1 MGKAGEMLGPNSL
14 KKITFKGSPLSE
26 IISVITSKYMAGIPT
41 MAQWVKDQTLS
52 CEDAGLIS
60 DLT

>member
-41 MAQWVKDQTLS
+41 MAQWVKD
-52 CEDAGLIS
+52 
-60 DLT
+60 